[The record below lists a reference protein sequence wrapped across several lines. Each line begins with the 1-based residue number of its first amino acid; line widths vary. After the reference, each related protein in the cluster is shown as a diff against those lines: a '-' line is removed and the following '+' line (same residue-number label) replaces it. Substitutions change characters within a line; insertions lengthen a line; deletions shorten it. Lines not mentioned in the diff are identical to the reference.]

1 MFSLCAKIFK
11 TRKKSCGKIDGLN
24 HAVPAKLMCFGVIEG
39 LRVTGSACR
48 MFSRLNSV
56 AVSYFYRDNA
66 TSRQF
71 VVAPGWKYTDSFF
84 LQNSLLK

>member
-24 HAVPAKLMCFGVIEG
+24 HTVPAKLMCFGVIEG

-48 MFSRLNSV
+48 MFAFKLGGCLI
-56 AVSYFYRDNA
+56 FL
-66 TSRQF
+66 SRQRY
-71 VVAPGWKYTDSFF
+71 VEAVCSQTWMEVH
-84 LQNSLLK
+84 